1 MEKREAN
8 ITLTFEDIARQASV
22 NLATIDRVL
31 HNRAGVRP
39 DTVRRV
45 KEAIERNAFRPH
57 VAAAEL
63 AAGEPSASAM

>member
-8 ITLTFEDIARQASV
+8 ISLTFEDIARQAGV
-22 NLATIDRVL
+22 NLATIDHVL

-45 KEAIERNAFRPH
+45 KEAIERNAFRPMS
-57 VAAAEL
+57 L
-63 AAGEPSASAM
+63 RRNWPRASPAPM

>member
-8 ITLTFEDIARQASV
+8 IALTLKDIARQAGVS
-22 NLATIDRVL
+22 LATVDRVL

-45 KEAIERNAFRPH
+45 KEAVERNAFRPH

-63 AAGEPSASAM
+63 AAGERSASAL

>member
-8 ITLTFEDIARQASV
+8 TTLTFKDIARQAGV

-39 DTVRRV
+39 DTV
-45 KEAIERNAFRPH
+45 A
-57 VAAAEL
+57 
-63 AAGEPSASAM
+63 